1 MAAELLKVLDVS
13 SDDLQNYFT
22 FEEEN
27 DFISS
32 ASTVFSLD
40 IT

>member
-1 MAAELLKVLDVS
+1 MAAELPKALDVS
-13 SDDLQNYFT
+13 SGDLQNYFT

-32 ASTVFSLD
+32 ASIVFSLD